1 MSPHEGPARARRAP
15 VPRDPR
21 RDVLR
26 ELGRAVRA
34 RAAVRDVL
42 GRDVGRPRG
51 RHHGRRLPPRRARSL
66 AGGGR
71 PAMNVSLL
79 IIVVFLGVAVGLALM
94 SRRGRDMDL
103 EQWTAGGRGFGTI
116 FVFLLMAG
124 EIYSTF
130 TFLGGAGLVY
140 GSGGAAYYILGYGT
154 LAYILSYWL
163 LPAVWRYAT
172 PRRLLSQ
179 ADVFVSKYDSRTLGV
194 VVSLVAVAAMIPYLA
209 LQLKGLGII
218 VSQTS
223 GGSISSTAAV
233 WIGAVVLS
241 LYVVASGIH
250 GSAWTAAIKDILT
263 LSVVVFIGL
272 SLPIHY
278 FGSIGAM
285 FHSVQHS
292 KPGFAAL
299 TGDQLTP
306 VWFSSTVLL
315 TALGFYMWPHTFGS
329 ALTAR
334 NEDVFRRNAIFM
346 PLYQLLI
353 AFVLL
358 VGFVAV
364 LRLPGL
370 PADSSDLALLG
381 IAQRAFPDWFVGL
394 IGAAGMLC
402 ALVPG
407 SMLLIVSATTVA
419 RNIYRGV
426 NPGVSDATVTTVT
439 KLLVPVIALGAVAFV
454 FAGGQTI
461 VTLLL
466 LGYALVTQLFPALVL
481 SLVRPGWVTRHGAI
495 AGIVVGVGVVAG
507 MTFSGATP
515 GSSTTV
521 DSLIGGLP
529 PFLADLN
536 LGVVALAVNFV
547 VMVAVSAATRGAAPA
562 PDEDEREARFTRGAA
577 RPDRAPAART

>member
-1 MSPHEGPARARRAP
+1 
-15 VPRDPR
+15 
-21 RDVLR
+21 
-26 ELGRAVRA
+26 
-34 RAAVRDVL
+34 
-42 GRDVGRPRG
+42 
-51 RHHGRRLPPRRARSL
+51 
-66 AGGGR
+66 
-71 PAMNVSLL
+71 MNVALL
-79 IIVVFLGVAVGLALM
+79 IIVAFLALAVGLALLA
-94 SRRGRDMDL
+94 RRGRDMDL
-103 EQWTAGGRGFGTI
+103 EQWTAGGRGFGAI

-163 LPAVWRYAT
+163 LPAVWRYCT
-172 PRRLLSQ
+172 PRKLLSQ
-179 ADVFVSKYDSRTLGV
+179 ADFFVAKYDSRSLGV
-194 VVSLVAVAAMIPYLA
+194 IVSVVAVAAMIPYLA

-218 VSQTS
+218 VSSTS
-223 GGSISSTAAV
+223 SGTISATAAV
-233 WIGAVVLS
+233 WIGALVLS

-250 GSAWTAAIKDILT
+250 GSAWTAAIKDVLT

-272 SLPIHY
+272 YLPIHY

-285 FHSVQHS
+285 FHQVQDA

-299 TGDQLTP
+299 KGDQLSP

-370 PADSSDLALLG
+370 GESETDLALLG
-381 IAQRAFPDWFVGL
+381 ISQRAFPDWFVGL
-394 IGAAGMLC
+394 IGSAGMLC

-407 SMLLIVSATTVA
+407 SMLLIASATIVA
-419 RNIYRGV
+419 RNVYRGL
-426 NPGVSDATVTTVT
+426 NPHASDATVTTLT
-439 KLLVPVIALGAVAFV
+439 KLLVPVVALGAVAFV

-466 LGYALVTQLFPALVL
+466 LGYALVTQLFPALL
-481 SLVRPGWVTRHGAI
+481 WSLVRPGFVTRAGAI
-495 AGIVVGVGVVAG
+495 AGIVVGVGVVAA

-515 GSSTTV
+515 GSSTTLDALV
-521 DSLIGGLP
+521 GGLP
-529 PFLADLN
+529 AWLADLN
-536 LGVVALAVNFV
+536 LGVVALGVNV
-547 VMVAVSAATRGAAPA
+547 VVTAAVSAGTRGSAPVDDRPVAA
-562 PDEDEREARFTRGAA
+562 DEPRF
-577 RPDRAPAART
+577 ARTGEPARQRVRQA

>member
-1 MSPHEGPARARRAP
+1 VNVALLVIIAFL
-15 VPRDPR
+15 
-21 RDVLR
+21 VL
-26 ELGRAVRA
+26 
-34 RAAVRDVL
+34 
-42 GRDVGRPRG
+42 
-51 RHHGRRLPPRRARSL
+51 
-66 AGGGR
+66 
-71 PAMNVSLL
+71 
-79 IIVVFLGVAVGLALM
+79 AVGLALR

-103 EQWTAGGRGFGTI
+103 EQWTAGGRGFGAI

-163 LPAVWRYAT
+163 LPAVWRYCT
-172 PRRLLSQ
+172 PRKLLSQ
-179 ADVFVSKYDSRTLGV
+179 ADFFVAKYDSRSLGV
-194 VVSLVAVAAMIPYLA
+194 IVSVVAVAAMIPYLA

-218 VSQTS
+218 VSSTS
-223 GGSISSTAAV
+223 SGTISATAAV
-233 WIGAVVLS
+233 WIGALVLS
-241 LYVVASGIH
+241 VYVVASGIH
-250 GSAWTAAIKDILT
+250 GSAWTACVKDILT
-263 LSVVVFIGL
+263 LAVVVFIGL
-272 SLPIHY
+272 YLPIHY

-285 FHSVQHS
+285 FHQVQDA

-299 TGDQLTP
+299 KGDQLSP

-358 VGFVAV
+358 VGLVAV

-370 PADSSDLALLG
+370 GESETDLALLG
-381 IAQRAFPDWFVGL
+381 ISQRAFPDWFVGL
-394 IGAAGMLC
+394 IGSAGMLC

-407 SMLLIVSATTVA
+407 SMLLIASATIVA
-419 RNIYRGV
+419 RNVYRGL
-426 NPGVSDATVTTVT
+426 NPHASDATVTTLT
-439 KLLVPVIALGAVAFV
+439 KLLVPVVALGAVAFV

-466 LGYALVTQLFPALVL
+466 LGYALVTQLFPALL
-481 SLVRPGWVTRHGAI
+481 WSLVRPGFVTRPGAI
-495 AGIVVGVGVVAG
+495 AGIVVGVGVVAA

-515 GSSTTV
+515 GSSTTLDALV
-521 DSLIGGLP
+521 GGLP
-529 PFLADLN
+529 ASLADLN
-536 LGVVALAVNFV
+536 LGVVALGVNV
-547 VMVAVSAATRGAAPA
+547 VVTAAVSAGTRGSAPVDDRPVAA
-562 PDEDEREARFTRGAA
+562 DEPRF
-577 RPDRAPAART
+577 ARTGEPARQRVRQA

>member
-1 MSPHEGPARARRAP
+1 
-15 VPRDPR
+15 
-21 RDVLR
+21 
-26 ELGRAVRA
+26 
-34 RAAVRDVL
+34 
-42 GRDVGRPRG
+42 
-51 RHHGRRLPPRRARSL
+51 
-66 AGGGR
+66 
-71 PAMNVSLL
+71 MNVALL
-79 IIVVFLGVAVGLALM
+79 IIAAFLVLAVGLALLA
-94 SRRGRDMDL
+94 RRGRDMDL
-103 EQWTAGGRGFGTI
+103 EQWTAGGRGFGAI

-163 LPAVWRYAT
+163 LPAVWRYCT
-172 PRRLLSQ
+172 PRKLLSQ
-179 ADVFVSKYDSRTLGV
+179 ADFFVAKFDSRALGV
-194 VVSLVAVAAMIPYLA
+194 LVSIVAVAAMIPYLA

-218 VSQTS
+218 VSATS
-223 GGSISSTAAV
+223 GGSVSSTAAV
-233 WIGAVVLS
+233 WIGALVLS
-241 LYVVASGIH
+241 TYVVASGIH
-250 GSAWTAAIKDILT
+250 GSAWTAAIKDVLT

-272 SLPIHY
+272 YLPIHY
-278 FGSIGAM
+278 FGSIGGM
-285 FHSVQHS
+285 FHAVQDA

-299 TGDQLTP
+299 KGDQLTP

-329 ALTAR
+329 SLTAR
-334 NEDVFRRNAIFM
+334 DEDVFRRNAIFM

-370 PADSSDLALLG
+370 PEDATDGALLG
-381 IAQRAFPDWFVGL
+381 ISQRAFPDWFVGF

-426 NPGVSDATVTTVT
+426 NPGASDATVTALT
-439 KLLVPVIALGAVAFV
+439 KVLVPVIALGAVAFV

-466 LGYALVTQLFPALVL
+466 LGYALVTQLFPALLL
-481 SLVRPGWVTRHGAI
+481 SLVRPGWVTRAGAI
-495 AGIVVGVGVVAG
+495 SGIVVGVGVVAA
-507 MTFSGATP
+507 MTFTGATP

-529 PFLADLN
+529 SFLAQLN
-536 LGVVALAVNFV
+536 LGVVALAANFAV
-547 VMVAVSAATRGAAPA
+547 TAAVSVATRGMEPRPGERAADAEP
-562 PDEDEREARFTRGAA
+562 RFTREPEPAVERA
-577 RPDRAPAART
+577 RPA

>member
-1 MSPHEGPARARRAP
+1 MNAALVIILA
-15 VPRDPR
+15 VV
-21 RDVLR
+21 VL
-26 ELGRAVRA
+26 
-34 RAAVRDVL
+34 
-42 GRDVGRPRG
+42 
-51 RHHGRRLPPRRARSL
+51 
-66 AGGGR
+66 
-71 PAMNVSLL
+71 
-79 IIVVFLGVAVGLALM
+79 AVGLALLA
-94 SRRGRDMDL
+94 RRGRDMDL
-103 EQWTAGGRGFGTI
+103 EQWSVGGRGFGAI

-172 PRRLLSQ
+172 PRKLLSQ
-179 ADVFVSKYDSRTLGV
+179 SDFFVAKYDSRALGV
-194 VVSLVAVAAMIPYLA
+194 LVSLVVVAAMIPYLA

-223 GGSISSTAAV
+223 GEAISSTAAV

-250 GSAWTAAIKDILT
+250 GSAWTAAIKDVLT
-263 LSVVVFIGL
+263 LTVVVFIGL
-272 SLPIHY
+272 YLPIHF
-278 FGSIGAM
+278 FGSIGEM
-285 FHSVQHS
+285 FQRVEEA

-299 TGDQLTP
+299 KGDQLTP

-329 ALTAR
+329 VLTAR
-334 NEDVFRRNAIFM
+334 NADVFRRNAIFM

-358 VGFVAV
+358 VGFAAV
-364 LRLPGL
+364 VRLPGL
-370 PADSSDLALLG
+370 AEDQSDLALLG
-381 IAQRAFPDWFVGL
+381 VAGLAFPDWFVGV
-394 IGAAGMLC
+394 IGAAGVLC

-407 SMLLIVSATTVA
+407 SMLLIVSATTIA
-419 RNIYRGV
+419 RNVYRGMV
-426 NPGVSDATVTTVT
+426 PSASDETVRRLT

-466 LGYALVTQLFPALVL
+466 LGYALVTQLFP
-481 SLVRPGWVTRHGAI
+481 SLLASLARPGLVTRAGAM
-495 AGIVVGVGVVAG
+495 AGIVAGVAVVAA
-507 MTFSGATP
+507 MSFSGATP

-529 PFLADLN
+529 GFLAQLN
-536 LGVVALAVNFV
+536 LGVLALVVNV
-547 VMVAVSAATRGAAPA
+547 LVTAAVSSFTASPEPEESRAGPRRFERRGA
-562 PDEDEREARFTRGAA
+562 EVGVGAG
-577 RPDRAPAART
+577 R

>member
-1 MSPHEGPARARRAP
+1 
-15 VPRDPR
+15 V
-21 RDVLR
+21 
-26 ELGRAVRA
+26 
-34 RAAVRDVL
+34 
-42 GRDVGRPRG
+42 
-51 RHHGRRLPPRRARSL
+51 
-66 AGGGR
+66 
-71 PAMNVSLL
+71 NVALL
-79 IIVVFLGVAVGLALM
+79 IIVAFLALAVGLALLA
-94 SRRGRDMDL
+94 RRGRDMDL
-103 EQWTAGGRGFGTI
+103 EQWTAGGRGFGAI

-163 LPAVWRYAT
+163 LPAVWRYCT
-172 PRRLLSQ
+172 PRKLLSQ
-179 ADVFVSKYDSRTLGV
+179 ADFFVAKYDSRSLGV
-194 VVSLVAVAAMIPYLA
+194 IVSVVAVAAMIPYLA

-218 VSQTS
+218 VSSTS
-223 GGSISSTAAV
+223 SGTISATAAV
-233 WIGAVVLS
+233 WIGALVLS

-250 GSAWTAAIKDILT
+250 GSAWTAAIKDVLT

-272 SLPIHY
+272 YLPIHY

-285 FHSVQHS
+285 FHQVQDA

-299 TGDQLTP
+299 KGDQLSP

-370 PADSSDLALLG
+370 GESETDLALLG
-381 IAQRAFPDWFVGL
+381 ISQRAFPNWFVGL
-394 IGAAGMLC
+394 IGSAGMLC

-407 SMLLIVSATTVA
+407 SMLLIASATIVA
-419 RNIYRGV
+419 RNVYRGL
-426 NPGVSDATVTTVT
+426 NPHASDATVTTLT
-439 KLLVPVIALGAVAFV
+439 KLLVPVVALGAVAFV

-466 LGYALVTQLFPALVL
+466 LGYALVTQLFPALL
-481 SLVRPGWVTRHGAI
+481 WSLVRPGFVTRPGAI
-495 AGIVVGVGVVAG
+495 AGIVVGVGVVAA

-515 GSSTTV
+515 GSSTTLDALV
-521 DSLIGGLP
+521 GGLP
-529 PFLADLN
+529 AWLADLN
-536 LGVVALAVNFV
+536 LGVVALGVNV
-547 VMVAVSAATRGAAPA
+547 LVTAAVSTATRGSAPVDDRPVAA
-562 PDEDEREARFTRGAA
+562 DEPRF
-577 RPDRAPAART
+577 ARTGEPARQRVRQA